1 MKVTETGTAIYRI
14 LTSDAALRGMVVDR
28 IYPLMAKNSTVFPF
42 IAYRRSGLETGSTK
56 DLLYQHRVT
65 VDIAIAGS
73 DYKQGVEIAQ
83 RVIDMLDNKEFA
95 QYDINSVL
103 LNDSSEDYVD
113 DAFVQMLVF
122 TLTINK

>member
-1 MKVTETGTAIYRI
+1 MKVTETGAAIYRI
-14 LTSDAALRGMVVDR
+14 LTSDTMLYAMVGDR

-56 DLLYQHRVT
+56 DLLYQYRVA

-83 RVIDMLDNKEFA
+83 RVIDMLDGKEFA
-95 QYDINSVL
+95 QYDIDSVQ